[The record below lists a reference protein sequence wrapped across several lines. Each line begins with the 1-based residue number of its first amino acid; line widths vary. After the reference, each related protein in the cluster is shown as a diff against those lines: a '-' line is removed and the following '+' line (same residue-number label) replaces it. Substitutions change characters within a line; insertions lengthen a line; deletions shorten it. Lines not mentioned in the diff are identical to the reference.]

1 MTGLLSSRR
10 MLLNEARE
18 VHPDIDEADAVKFID
33 VTATLVDSLVSCGY
47 RVHQD
52 FELTT
57 LGMLS
62 LALFDGVIERD

>member
-33 VTATLVDSLVSCGY
+33 VTATLVDCLVSCGY

-62 LALFDGVIERD
+62 LALCDGVIERD

>member
-10 MLLNEARE
+10 MLLDEARE
-18 VHPDIDEADAVKFID
+18 VFPDIDEADAVNLID

-47 RVHQD
+47 HVHQD
-52 FELTT
+52 FECSTIS
-57 LGMLS
+57 MLS